1 MVDQHEIFQPIRNKK
16 AGLSPCKMGYSE
28 IYSLNVRIRKNVI
41 KNASIR
47 PVTGSWR
54 KIESAQIES

>member
-1 MVDQHEIFQPIRNKK
+1 
-16 AGLSPCKMGYSE
+16 MGYSE
-28 IYSLNVRIRKNVI
+28 IYSLNVRILKNVI

-47 PVTGSWR
+47 PVAGIWR